1 MLTTTEQMKATMIL
15 GMSNV
20 FQRNL
25 KNKAGELRKDLKDFV
40 FDEYIKGDL
49 SKLNRIDVKKMENDL
64 GYMYFAIEDTESS
77 TTLDYCKNLINTYSK
92 QLKLVIGEK

>member
-1 MLTTTEQMKATMIL
+1 MTMIL

-25 KNKAGELRKDLKDFV
+25 KNKAEELRKVLKDFV

-49 SKLNRIDVKKMENDL
+49 SKLNSIDVKKIENDL
-64 GYMYFAIEDTESS
+64 GYIYFAIEDTESS
-77 TTLDYCKNLINTYSK
+77 ITLDDYKNLINTYSK
-92 QLKLVIGEK
+92 QIKLVIREK

>member
-1 MLTTTEQMKATMIL
+1 
-15 GMSNV
+15 MSNV

-25 KNKAGELRKDLKDFV
+25 KNKAEELRKVLKDFV

-49 SKLNRIDVKKMENDL
+49 SKLNSIDVKKIENDL

-77 TTLDYCKNLINTYSK
+77 ATLDYYKNLINTYSK
-92 QLKLVIGEK
+92 QLKLVIREK

>member
-1 MLTTTEQMKATMIL
+1 VTMIL

-25 KNKAGELRKDLKDFV
+25 KNKAEELRKVLKDFV

-49 SKLNRIDVKKMENDL
+49 SKLNSIDVKKIENDL
-64 GYMYFAIEDTESS
+64 GYIYFAIEDIESP
-77 TTLDYCKNLINTYSK
+77 TTLDDYKNLINTYSK
-92 QLKLVIGEK
+92 QLKLVVREK